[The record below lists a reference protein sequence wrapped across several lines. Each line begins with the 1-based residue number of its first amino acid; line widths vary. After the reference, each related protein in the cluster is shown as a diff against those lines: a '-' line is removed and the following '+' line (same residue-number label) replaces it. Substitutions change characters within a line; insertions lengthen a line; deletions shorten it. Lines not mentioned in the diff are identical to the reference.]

1 MDVTA
6 RNEIGYQVEIEAA
19 GHHLLADESPK
30 DEQPTAGPNPYALLL
45 ASLAACKAMTVR
57 LYAERKGIPLKAVN
71 VSLSIQKV
79 YARDCEDCES
89 DDDAKVDII
98 EEELS
103 FEGDLTEEQREKLAW
118 IADRCPVHRTLTSE
132 TKIRQKVIA

>member
-6 RNEIGYQVEIEAA
+6 YNDTGYQVEIEAA
-19 GHHLLADESPK
+19 GHHLLADEHPK
-30 DEQPTAGPNPYALLL
+30 GGATTGPNPYALLMS
-45 ASLAACKAMTVR
+45 SLAACKAMTVR
-57 LYAERKGIPLKAVN
+57 MYAERKEWPLEAVK
-71 VSLSIQKV
+71 VSLSIHKV

-89 DDDAKVDII
+89 DDEAKVDII

-103 FEGDLTEEQREKLAW
+103 FEGDLSDEQRERLEW

-132 TKIRQKVIA
+132 TKIRRI